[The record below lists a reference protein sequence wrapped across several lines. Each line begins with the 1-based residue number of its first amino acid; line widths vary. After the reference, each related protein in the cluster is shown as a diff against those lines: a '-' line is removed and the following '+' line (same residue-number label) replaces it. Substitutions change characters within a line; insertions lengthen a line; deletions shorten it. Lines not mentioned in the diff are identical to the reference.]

1 MGSRQGATGGSHH
14 SAMLVRRSN
23 SSAILPLRKH
33 LIEKTLQDRT
43 LDDMASGF
51 YFSSSSLSAAAATP
65 SSSAGADGLATS
77 SSVIRPIEEVMEEDG
92 KRPTMEQPSSAGTY
106 RL

>member
-1 MGSRQGATGGSHH
+1 
-14 SAMLVRRSN
+14 MLVRRSN

-51 YFSSSSLSAAAATP
+51 YFSSSSLSAAAAATP
-65 SSSAGADGLATS
+65 STSAGADGQPTS

-92 KRPTMEQPSSAGTY
+92 KRPTLEQPSSAGT
-106 RL
+106 